1 MTRRR
6 GAAPDADARPRAR
19 KPRAR
24 RKPVV
29 KKKVWLGEQE
39 TTYSCG
45 PASLKYALCILG
57 YSPREEQ
64 LRKLAR
70 TTWRGTQTTK
80 LIAAAKRFGL
90 KPRIHV
96 FFEDQWDEARAWLD
110 GELREGRLV
119 ILDVEG
125 FEHYVVAVQSLGGR
139 IVIIDPEGATMDGS
153 DYADV
158 VVANERRLRPWWLSG
173 DEEGEP
179 EAFRGISLE
188 KPATDD
194 EPKRGVPRPTRR
206 RLFFSE
212 DAIRRYQEGR
222 RWVLDE
228 YLVDVVD
235 IVEGLQ
241 GIEGPPRPLGPL
253 VRELGEAFVAS
264 RVAFWHEASAGEIQ
278 MTKAHVEDVA
288 VAAEAMDLMVPSS
301 AQATARVAVDVA
313 ALLTAMLK
321 DRD

>member
-1 MTRRR
+1 V
-6 GAAPDADARPRAR
+6 GAAVTKKKRKPAAR
-19 KPRAR
+19 KHE
-24 RKPVV
+24 
-29 KKKVWLGEQE
+29 KVWLGEQE
-39 TTYSCG
+39 TSYSCG

-57 YSPREEQ
+57 YSPREEH
-64 LRKLAR
+64 LRRLAR

-80 LIAAAKRFGL
+80 LLGAARRFGL
-90 KPRIHV
+90 KPRIQM
-96 FFEDQWDEARAWLD
+96 FFEDQWNEARAWLD
-110 GELREGRLV
+110 GELREGRPV

-125 FEHYVVAVQSLGGR
+125 YQHYVVAVQSLGGR

-173 DEEGEP
+173 DEDGEP
-179 EAFRGISLE
+179 DAFRGISLE
-188 KPATDD
+188 KPGDDD
-194 EPKRGVPRPTRR
+194 ELKRGVPRPTRR

-222 RWVLDE
+222 KWVLDE

-235 IVEGLQ
+235 IVEGVADLP
-241 GIEGPPRPLGPL
+241 GPPRPLGDVL
-253 VRELGEAFVAS
+253 REVGEAFVAA
-264 RVAFWHEASAGEIQ
+264 RAAFWHEARAGEIQ

-288 VAAEAMDLMVPSS
+288 VAAEAMDLSVPSS
-301 AQATARVAVDVA
+301 HEATMRVAVDLA

-321 DRD
+321 DR

>member
-1 MTRRR
+1 MTPRPKR
-6 GAAPDADARPRAR
+6 RPR
-19 KPRAR
+19 
-24 RKPVV
+24 
-29 KKKVWLGEQE
+29 KKVWLGEQE
-39 TTYSCG
+39 TSYSCG

-80 LIAAAKRFGL
+80 LLGAARRFGL
-90 KPRIHV
+90 KPRIQM
-96 FFEDQWDEARAWLD
+96 FFEDQWDEARAWLE
-110 GELREGRLV
+110 GELREGRPV

-125 FEHYVVAVQSLGGR
+125 YEHYVVAVQSLRGR

-179 EAFRGISLE
+179 DAFRGISLE
-188 KPATDD
+188 RPGPDD
-194 EPKRGVPRPTRR
+194 EPKRGVARPTRR

-212 DAIRRYQEGR
+212 NAIRRYQEGR
-222 RWVLDE
+222 KWLLDE

-235 IVEGLQ
+235 MVEGVAELP
-241 GIEGPPRPLGPL
+241 GPAQPLGAL
-253 VRELGEAFVAS
+253 IRSLGEGFVAA
-264 RVAFWHEASAGEIQ
+264 RVAFWHEASAGEVQ

-288 VAAEAMDLMVPSS
+288 VAAEAMDLSVPSS
-301 AQATARVAVDVA
+301 PDVTTRVAVDLA

-321 DRD
+321 DRE